1 MDELSDQRVLVL
13 HNRYR
18 IAGGEERCVDYLED
32 IVPRLGGEV
41 RRFERH
47 SNDLSAAS
55 AAVGMVR
62 GGTDPEEVYRQVKDF
77 GATVMHAHNITPSF
91 GWRALE
97 AAHRAGAAVVIHLH
111 NYRLYCA
118 IGTVYREGA
127 DCTLCAPD
135 RTFNAVRHN
144 CRGSRAESAVYAY
157 GIRRWQSRLIGNVDR
172 FIAPV
177 RQLGENLEAEL
188 ERELPVTVAP
198 YWLPESEFAHASR
211 AGDGEYALL
220 VGRMARDKGLF
231 TAITAAAESEVPLV
245 VAGEGPDLPAARA
258 HAQKLNAPVE
268 FVGRLGGQAL
278 VAARL
283 GAACALLPSLWRE
296 VLPFSGLEA
305 LAAGLPLVTSD
316 RGGLPEQTER
326 ELVTK
331 AGDPQS
337 LAAAMDRMLRD
348 KTERQAAGDR
358 ALVRARERF
367 SEAAAAPRLAEIY
380 SKAIASHEA
389 RALSPAR

>member
-1 MDELSDQRVLVL
+1 MAELSDQRVLVM

-18 IAGGEERCVDYLED
+18 IAGGEERCADYLVD
-32 IVPRLGGEV
+32 IVPHFGGEV
-41 RRFERH
+41 RRFERQ
-47 SNDLSAAS
+47 SKDLSAAQ
-55 AAVGMVR
+55 AARGMAR
-62 GGTDPEEVYRQVKDF
+62 GGLDPDEVYRQVKDF
-77 GATVMHAHNITPSF
+77 GATVVHAHNITPSF

-97 AAHRAGAAVVIHLH
+97 AAHKAGAAVVIHLH

-127 DCTLCAPD
+127 DCTLCAPKN
-135 RTFNAVRHN
+135 TFNAVKHN

-157 GIRRWQSRLIGNVDR
+157 GIRRWQDRLIGAVDR

-198 YWLPESEFAHASR
+198 YWLPESEFAHASQ

-231 TAITAAAESEVPLV
+231 TAVAAAAESEVPLV
-245 VAGEGPDLPAARA
+245 VAGEGPDLVTARKY
-258 HAQKLNAPVE
+258 AQDMNAPVD
-268 FVGRLGGQAL
+268 FVGRIDGQAL
-278 VAARL
+278 VAARM
-283 GAACALLPSLWRE
+283 GAAFSLLPSLWRE

-305 LAAGLPLVTSD
+305 LAAGHPLVTSD
-316 RGGLPEQTER
+316 RGGLPEQTEPQ
-326 ELVTK
+326 LVTK
-331 AGDPQS
+331 ADDPHS
-337 LAAAMDRMLRD
+337 LAAAMDRLYRD
-348 KTERQAAGDR
+348 KPERQAAGER
-358 ALVRARERF
+358 SLARARERF

-380 SKAIASHEA
+380 REAIAS
-389 RALSPAR
+389 RRSR